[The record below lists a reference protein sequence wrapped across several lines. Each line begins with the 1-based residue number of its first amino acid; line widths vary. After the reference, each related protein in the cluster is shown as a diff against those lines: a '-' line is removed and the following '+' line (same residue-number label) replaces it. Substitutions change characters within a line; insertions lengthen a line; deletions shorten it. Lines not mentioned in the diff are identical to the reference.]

1 MAGGQATQ
9 TQVAAE
15 VAELARAG
23 GRLGIDTEFVGER
36 RYRALLCLAQ
46 VAVPDRDGV
55 RTEVLDTL
63 EDFNFAPLAAVLA
76 DPAVEIVMHAGRQD
90 VALLRRKWQTEITNL
105 FDTQVAAGF
114 AGLGNQTGYA
124 RLLAGALRIR
134 VPDSASFT
142 RWDHRPLTS
151 EQLEYARDDVVH
163 LLDLAA
169 ELQRRLQER
178 GRLEWAREEC
188 RPLQDST
195 DERDPEAVWERL
207 PRIGRLKPRPRA
219 VAREAAAWRER
230 AAAEADRPVG
240 TVLGDASLVE
250 IAKRQPADRNQLDE
264 IRGVQGRLSRRH
276 AEDLLGA
283 VRRGKD
289 APPLPAEEGSFPI
302 PDGGDD
308 ALVALAQAL
317 VRSHSLQAGIAY
329 ELIASRDE
337 LTRAVVA
344 TRHGLAEPDVR
355 ILRGWRRELV
365 GNELLDLLA
374 GRRALTVDARGRL
387 HVEQRSAP

>member
-1 MAGGQATQ
+1 MPSREVTQ
-9 TQVAAE
+9 TDVAAE
-15 VAELARAG
+15 LAQLARAG

-46 VAVPDRDGV
+46 VAVPDGEGV

-63 EDFNFAPLAAVLA
+63 EPFDATPLAEALA

-90 VALLRRKWQTEITNL
+90 VALLRREWRTEITNL

-124 RLLAGALRIR
+124 RLLSGALRIR

-142 RWDHRPLTS
+142 RWDKRPLTA
-151 EQLEYARDDVVH
+151 EQLEYARDDVIH

-169 ELQRRLQER
+169 ELQRRLDQR

-188 RPLQDST
+188 RALQDVT
-195 DERDPEAVWERL
+195 DERDPDAVWERL
-207 PRIGRLKPRPRA
+207 PRVNRLKPRARA
-219 VAREAAAWRER
+219 VAREVAAWRER
-230 AAAEADRPVG
+230 AAAASDRPVG

-250 IAKRQPADRNQLDE
+250 IAKRQPTDRRQLDE

-276 AEDLLGA
+276 AEELLEA
-283 VRRGKD
+283 VKRGGV
-289 APPLPAEEGSFPI
+289 AAPLPTSESSFPI

-344 TRHGLAEPDVR
+344 MRHGLEEPDVR
-355 ILRGWRRELV
+355 IFRGWRRELV
-365 GNELLDLLA
+365 GNELIDLLA
-374 GRRALTVDARGRL
+374 GRRALTVDREGRL
-387 HVEQRSAP
+387 HVERRPGT